1 MTPYSLRRRLLVWL
15 FLATATVGVI
25 ALVDTWREA
34 LLTAQSVS
42 DRVLAGSALAIAER
56 VSVDETGGL
65 EVDIPYS
72 SLEMLASTAQDQVFY
87 RVDAPVDTFL
97 TGYESLSVVRLPP
110 GETIG
115 FADGTYGDTRIRS
128 ATLTRSLS
136 TGAMPIAFTVTVAES
151 TLAREALARAILLR
165 STVRLGLL
173 ILSVIS
179 IVWIAVTLALRPLD
193 QLVAAIARRSPDD
206 LHPLRSQ
213 SVQEVNVLAEAMNS
227 FMQRLETA
235 LAALK
240 HFTGNA
246 SHQLRTPLAVLRTQ
260 LALAARSANP
270 AEAEA
275 AAAKAEVA
283 LVRAERVLAQLL
295 VLAHV
300 DAATGATALQ
310 PTDIVAIAKT
320 VASEMVPLAL
330 AREIDLGYD
339 GPDTAMAMA
348 EPVLLAELLKNL
360 LDNAVSYAGKGAVV
374 TVKVAEDD
382 GTVMLSVEDNG
393 PGLQPDQLSS
403 AGLLKRGA
411 PRLHQKATGAGDTG
425 YGLGLAIAAEIAALF
440 GDGLRLEQGRD
451 GRGLS
456 ANVRLRRVRPD

>member
-15 FLATATVGVI
+15 FLATAVVGIV

-34 LLTAQSVS
+34 LRTAQSVS

-56 VSVDETGGL
+56 VSVDEDGGL

-87 RVDAPVDTFL
+87 RVDAPADTFL
-97 TGYESLSVVRLPP
+97 TGYENLAVVPLLS
-110 GETIG
+110 GEAIG
-115 FADGTYGDTRIRS
+115 FADDTYGKTRIRS

-136 TGAMPIAFTVTVAES
+136 TGAKPIVFAVTVAES
-151 TLAREALARAILLR
+151 TLAREALARKILLR
-165 STVRLGLL
+165 SAVRLGVL

-206 LHPLRSQ
+206 LHPLQPQ
-213 SVQEVNVLAEAMNS
+213 SVQEVNLLADAMNS
-227 FMQRLETA
+227 FMQRLDTA

-246 SHQLRTPLAVLRTQ
+246 SHQLRTPMAVLRTQ
-260 LALAARSANP
+260 LALAARSTNP

-275 AAAKAEVA
+275 ATAKAEVA

-300 DAATGATALQ
+300 DAAAGATPLQ
-310 PTDIVAIAKT
+310 PTDIVAIAKALT
-320 VASEMVPLAL
+320 SEMVPLAL
-330 AREIDLGYD
+330 ARDIDLGYD
-339 GPDTAMAMA
+339 GPDAATALA

-360 LDNAVSYAGKGAVV
+360 LDNAITHAGQGAVV
-374 TVKVAEDD
+374 TVKVTQDV
-382 GTVMLSVEDNG
+382 GTVILSVEDNG
-393 PGLQPDQLSS
+393 PGLQPDQLSN

-411 PRLHQKATGAGDTG
+411 PKLRQNGPSRADTG
-425 YGLGLAIAAEIAALF
+425 YGLGLAITTEIAALF
-440 GDGLRLEQGRD
+440 GATLRLEQRHG
-451 GRGLS
+451 GRGLTAS
-456 ANVRLRRVRPD
+456 VGLQRAR